1 MAGLGYLATDA
12 LDQGTRTIFPAACLE
27 LAIGTLAWAWW
38 WYLRGTR
45 ISAFA
50 FGRTELGGA
59 SRSSSAVGWTSSRW
73 SQVVDCS
80 GMKGPEQDGGSGGGQ
95 AMAPAPGGGGGH
107 GGWLAG
113 CCRGAAGGL
122 PAGLPV
128 AGAGALGTR
137 QVGGQ
142 SEELAGL
149 SPSVRDG
156 HGGRRDG
163 LMS

>member
-80 GMKGPEQDGGSGGGQ
+80 GMKGPEQDGGSGGGDRPWPPPRGVAE
-95 AMAPAPGGGGGH
+95 AMAA
-107 GGWLAG
+107 GWL
-113 CCRGAAGGL
+113 GAALGCRR
-122 PAGLPV
+122 PAGWV
-128 AGAGALGTR
+128 GGAGELRTE
-137 QVGGQ
+137 QVGQ
-142 SEELAGL
+142 SEELAGW
-149 SPSVRDG
+149 
-156 HGGRRDG
+156 
-163 LMS
+163 